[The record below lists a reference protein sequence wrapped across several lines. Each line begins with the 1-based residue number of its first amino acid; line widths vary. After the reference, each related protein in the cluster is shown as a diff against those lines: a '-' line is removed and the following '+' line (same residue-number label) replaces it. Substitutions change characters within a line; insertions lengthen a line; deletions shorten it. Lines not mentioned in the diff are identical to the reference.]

1 MIKSVA
7 LIGTGNVASW
17 LAYQMKHANI
27 TVSQV
32 YSRNPLHA
40 NELAYQ
46 TNAQAITQLQ
56 DLSPNCDLYIFA
68 LCDNCYPEIF
78 QQIPFQMKLAV
89 HTGGAVSQSVF
100 CGFAQNYGV
109 LYPYQSISKNV
120 DFSKILVPLC
130 IDGNKEETIERLLHF
145 AKKLSPIADK
155 IDESQR
161 NTLHIAAVF
170 ANNFSNALFDIS
182 YRLLKEKGI
191 DWKFITPLIENTAQ
205 KVISLSPKSAQTGP
219 AKRRDSNTINHHLK
233 HLNNWEQKEI
243 YQLLTQYII
252 QNLS

>member
-1 MIKSVA
+1 
-7 LIGTGNVASW
+7 
-17 LAYQMKHANI
+17 
-27 TVSQV
+27 
-32 YSRNPLHA
+32 
-40 NELAYQ
+40 
-46 TNAQAITQLQ
+46 
-56 DLSPNCDLYIFA
+56 
-68 LCDNCYPEIF
+68 
-78 QQIPFQMKLAV
+78 MKLAV

-130 IDGNKEETIERLLHF
+130 IDGNKEETIERVLHF
-145 AKKLSPIADK
+145 AKKISPIADK

>member
-1 MIKSVA
+1 M
-7 LIGTGNVASW
+7 
-17 LAYQMKHANI
+17 
-27 TVSQV
+27 
-32 YSRNPLHA
+32 
-40 NELAYQ
+40 
-46 TNAQAITQLQ
+46 
-56 DLSPNCDLYIFA
+56 
-68 LCDNCYPEIF
+68 
-78 QQIPFQMKLAV
+78 
-89 HTGGAVSQSVF
+89 
-100 CGFAQNYGV
+100 
-109 LYPYQSISKNV
+109 
-120 DFSKILVPLC
+120 
-130 IDGNKEETIERLLHF
+130 RLLHF

-233 HLNNWEQKEI
+233 HLNNWEHKEI

>member
-7 LIGTGNVASW
+7 LIGTGNVAFW
-17 LAYQMKHANI
+17 LAYQLKRANI
-27 TVSQV
+27 TISQV

-46 TNAQAITQLQ
+46 ANAQTITQLQ

-89 HTGGAVSQSVF
+89 HTGGAVSRDVF
-100 CGFAQNYGV
+100 NGFAQNYGV

-120 DFSKILVPLC
+120 DFSTFQVPLC

>member
-1 MIKSVA
+1 MIKNVT
-7 LIGTGNVASW
+7 LIGTGNVAFW
-17 LAYQMKHANI
+17 LAYQLKRANI
-27 TVSQV
+27 TISQV
-32 YSRNPLHA
+32 YSRNAAHA
-40 NELAYQ
+40 EELALK
-46 TNAQAITQLQ
+46 THAQAITQLQ

-68 LCDNCYPEIF
+68 LSDDCYPNIF

-89 HTGGAVSQSVF
+89 HTGGAVSRDVF
-100 CGFAQNYGV
+100 NGFAQNYGV
-109 LYPYQSISKNV
+109 LYPYQSISKHV
-120 DFSKILVPLC
+120 DFSTFQVPLC
-130 IDGNKEETIERLLHF
+130 IDGNNEETTEKLLQF

-155 IDESQR
+155 INESQR

-191 DWKFITPLIENTAQ
+191 DWKLITPLIVNTAQ
-205 KVISLSPKSAQTGP
+205 KVISLSPKSVQTGP
-219 AKRRDSNTINHHLK
+219 AKRRDNNTINHHLK
-233 HLNNWEQKEI
+233 HLNNCEQKEI